1 MKILFCSYI
10 IILLAIAGTI
20 ANAAD
25 GNCDGGASG
34 LIGCMGDFSSS
45 IALGDNEDP
54 EKVCEKRKAKLTKD
68 FAAACNKFMSA
79 TDGSYGEYGKTV
91 EAYIDRKG
99 SDSAFLSDNLKG
111 MSDGPSLCP
120 NWKNMTNGERK
131 NFWVWSMGAIANVES
146 GCKADAKNSKATNG
160 TATGLL
166 QMDDTMSGRKFRGGD
181 CANKN
186 SSMFDATDNINCGM
200 TIMESYVS
208 NSGLYNKSG
217 LAWGKGSN
225 SYWQE
230 LRNDGGG
237 KIGSQIRNFPGCN

>member
-1 MKILFCSYI
+1 MKF
-10 IILLAIAGTI
+10 LLICCAFLVIGT
-20 ANAAD
+20 APYTVFAE
-25 GNCDGGASG
+25 GSCDGGASG

-45 IALGDNEDP
+45 ITLSDNEDP
-54 EKVCEKRKAKLTKD
+54 TKVCEKRKAKLTKD
-68 FAAACNKFMSA
+68 FAAECNKFMSP
-79 TDGSYGEYGKTV
+79 TDGSYGEYGKAV

-111 MSDGPSLCP
+111 MSDGSSLCP

-146 GCKADAKNSKATNG
+146 SCKSNATNSKATNG
-160 TATGLL
+160 TAAGLF
-166 QMDDTMSGRKFRGGD
+166 QMNDTISGRKFRGGD
-181 CANKN
+181 CANASADMYN
-186 SSMFDATDNINCGM
+186 PTDNINCGM

-217 LAWGKGSN
+217 ALWGKGSN

-230 LRNDGGG
+230 LRKSDGGL
-237 KIGSQIRNFPGCN
+237 IGNQIRSFPGCN